1 MCSGPILPKLLR
13 FTIPLICSS
22 MLQLLF
28 NTADIIVEGRFAG
41 DNSLAAV
48 GSTSSLINLLVNL
61 FMGLSVGATI
71 LAAKHFG
78 GRDDKSLHETVHTAM
93 AMSLIS
99 GLAITVIGFFGAR
112 RILILMQSPP
122 EVLELAVLYLRIY
135 FLGMTATM
143 LYNFGAALLR
153 AVGDTQR
160 PLYYLTLSGVV
171 NVVLNLIFVIVF
183 HMDVAGVAL
192 ATVIAQCI
200 SAALVVRC
208 LIKETGAIHLDL
220 RKLKLYPIPLKQ
232 ILRVGLP
239 AGLQGVL
246 FSLSNVVIQSS
257 VNTFGETVVAGASAA
272 SSVENF
278 IYIAM
283 NSIHHATISFTSQNY
298 GAGNYQRIRRVF
310 FIAEGCVIVVGLL
323 MGGLI
328 LYFATTILKLYTTSA
343 FVMTHA
349 LVRMRILCATYFLC
363 GMMDVAVG
371 ALRGVGQSV
380 MPMLVSLVG
389 VCGLRLLWVATV
401 FQIPRFRTIN
411 TIYTAYPLSWA
422 ITTLVHFICLYFV
435 MKQVKKHL
443 TT

>member
-1 MCSGPILPKLLR
+1 MIQAIFRSN
-13 FTIPLICSS
+13 FT
-22 MLQLLF
+22 LF
-28 NTADIIVEGRFAG
+28 GVPM
-41 DNSLAAV
+41 V
-48 GSTSSLINLLVNL
+48 VNL
-61 FMGLSVGATI
+61 FGESMGSVP
-71 LAAKHFG
+71 
-78 GRDDKSLHETVHTAM
+78 SL
-93 AMSLIS
+93 LIS
-99 GLAITVIGFFGAR
+99 VVIPIYNVLAVI
-112 RILILMQSPP
+112 
-122 EVLELAVLYLRIY
+122 VLEVFRGGEIHPKKIIINILKNP
-135 FLGMTATM
+135 FLD
-143 LYNFGAALLR
+143 AA
-153 AVGDTQR
+153 
-160 PLYYLTLSGVV
+160 
-171 NVVLNLIFVIVF
+171 
-183 HMDVAGVAL
+183 
-192 ATVIAQCI
+192 
-200 SAALVVRC
+200 
-208 LIKETGAIHLDL
+208 
-220 RKLKLYPIPLKQ
+220 
-232 ILRVGLP
+232 IL
-239 AGLQGVL
+239 GVL
-246 FSLSNVVIQSS
+246 FMVTGWKLP
-257 VNTFGETVVAGASAA
+257 TFGETVVAGASAA

-422 ITTLVHFICLYFV
+422 ITTLVHFICLYCV
-435 MKQVKKHL
+435 MNQVKKHL

>member
-28 NTADIIVEGRFAG
+28 NTADIIVVGRFAG

-61 FMGLSVGATI
+61 FMGLSVGANI

-183 HMDVAGVAL
+183 RMDVAGVAL

-328 LYFATTILKLYTTSA
+328 LYFATPFSSSTPPAPS
-343 FVMTHA
+343 
-349 LVRMRILCATYFLC
+349 
-363 GMMDVAVG
+363 
-371 ALRGVGQSV
+371 S
-380 MPMLVSLVG
+380 
-389 VCGLRLLWVATV
+389 
-401 FQIPRFRTIN
+401 
-411 TIYTAYPLSWA
+411 
-422 ITTLVHFICLYFV
+422 
-435 MKQVKKHL
+435 
-443 TT
+443 